1 MRISVA
7 EAEGKLAE
15 LVARAQRGEDVVLTQ
30 HGKPALQLVSVAQS
44 PLSPEERLEVFA
56 RIRKRARKDPSPFE
70 GDAARSQD
78 FLYDEFGLPK

>member
-15 LVARAQRGEDVVLTQ
+15 LISRAQRGEEVVLTEA
-30 HGKPALQLVSVAQS
+30 GKPALQLVPLARS

-56 RIRKRARKDPSPFE
+56 RIRQRAQENPSGFDT
-70 GDAARSQD
+70 DAARSQD